1 MENLEYSDILIWK
14 KVLEIVDLKQHEIV
28 DNFWF
33 KINIEYA
40 PREVFL
46 DQIFLDLRNFQN
58 RKKPYSEH
66 SVKNI
71 VDAVLN
77 WSFDFRIFNPIIL
90 WRDSNTF
97 KLYILWWHSRYE
109 AFKRLS
115 TEYVNHPNVL
125 KFIDD
130 KGYGFDKIFSM
141 IMDDICFE
149 DAKFIA
155 LMSNALSTIESDT
168 ERAEIYRNF
177 RQLWRDKK
185 FIEEFWR
192 KCEKNNWPR
201 IEAYSF
207 LNPNGM
213 IINSLDSLEN
223 NTDDVNI
230 IKRVAKWIWS
240 FRAKYPEISDIH
252 ELELFRRLIEKWW
265 YGNRKWQISTQAKFF
280 EIVSKH
286 LQEIKNKWQFDPCTN
301 LNILKIQSLS
311 NCMKN
316 YYEILNELKHKKQD
330 ALTEFH
336 VVRRKLNERVVKAN
350 NNIQLNQLKEQL
362 DKELEVII
370 KELSNYEQ
378 TEQFIFNINEFID
391 EKNIEIIMKKLRDHI
406 NNIEQVYYKLKSKE
420 AKYWEISKWEI
431 KIDLF

>member
-1 MENLEYSDILIWK
+1 MENLKSSDILTGK
-14 KVLEIVDLKQHEIV
+14 KVLKIIDLKQHEIV
-28 DNFWF
+28 DNFGF
-33 KINIEYA
+33 KVNIDYA
-40 PREVFL
+40 PREIFL
-46 DQIFLDLRNFQN
+46 DQIFLDLKNFQN

-66 SVKNI
+66 SVQNI

-77 WSFDFRIFNPIIL
+77 GSFDFRIFNPIIL
-90 WRDSNTF
+90 WRDQDSV
-97 KLYILWWHSRYE
+97 KLYILGGHSRYE

-177 RQLWRDKK
+177 RQLGKDKK
-185 FIEEFWR
+185 FILEFGK

-213 IINSLDSLEN
+213 IINTLDSLET

-230 IKRVAKWIWS
+230 IKRVAKWIGA
-240 FRAKYPEISDIH
+240 FRSKYPEISDIH
-252 ELELFRRLIEKWW
+252 EVELFRRLIEKGG
-265 YGNRKWQISTQAKFF
+265 YGNRKGQISTQTKFF

-286 LQEIKNKWQFDPCTN
+286 LQEIKNKGQFDPCMN

-336 VVRRKLNERVVKAN
+336 VLRRKRNKRIIQDPN
-350 NNIQLNQLKEQL
+350 NPYLSRLKEQFES
-362 DKELEVII
+362 ELKITI
-370 KELSNYEQ
+370 DNLSKHEQ
-378 TEQFIFNINEFID
+378 AEQLMFNINDFVD
-391 EKNIEIIMKKLRDHI
+391 EKNIEAIIRNLREYV
-406 NNIEQVYYKLKSKE
+406 NRLEQDAYKLKSKE
-420 AKYWEISKWEI
+420 NKYREISKGEN
-431 KIDLF
+431 KMDLF

>member
-1 MENLEYSDILIWK
+1 MENLKSSDILTWK
-14 KVLEIVDLKQHEIV
+14 KVLKIIDLKQHEIV

-33 KINIEYA
+33 KVNIDYA
-40 PREVFL
+40 PREIFL
-46 DQIFLDLRNFQN
+46 DQIFLDLKNFQN

-66 SVKNI
+66 SVQNI

-90 WRDSNTF
+90 WRDQDSV

-177 RQLWRDKK
+177 RQLWKDKK
-185 FIEEFWR
+185 FILEFWK

-213 IINSLDSLEN
+213 IINTLDSLET

-230 IKRVAKWIWS
+230 IKRVAKWIWA
-240 FRAKYPEISDIH
+240 FRSKYPEISDIH
-252 ELELFRRLIEKWW
+252 EVELFRRLIEKWW
-265 YGNRKWQISTQAKFF
+265 YGNRKWQISTQTKFF

-286 LQEIKNKWQFDPCTN
+286 LQEIKNKWQFDPCMN

-336 VVRRKLNERVVKAN
+336 VLRRKRNKRIIQDPN
-350 NNIQLNQLKEQL
+350 NPYLSRLKEQFES
-362 DKELEVII
+362 ELKITI
-370 KELSNYEQ
+370 DNLSKHEQ
-378 TEQFIFNINEFID
+378 AEQLMFNINDFVD
-391 EKNIEIIMKKLRDHI
+391 EKNIEAIIRNLREYV
-406 NNIEQVYYKLKSKE
+406 NRLEQDAYKLKSKE
-420 AKYWEISKWEI
+420 NKYREISKWEN
-431 KIDLF
+431 KMDLF